1 MIRTA
6 RCEVVEVEAV
16 AGRGWCGTHTHIPFL
31 LGVAWHTQWNY
42 KDTTVKT
49 GKEMAEI
56 FQDLLD
62 KAGVFDVEEP
72 EDDGTTA
79 KIE

>member
-1 MIRTA
+1 M
-6 RCEVVEVEAV
+6 V
-16 AGRGWCGTHTHIPFL
+16 WHSHTPFPSF
-31 LGVAWHTQWNY
+31 GVWHTQWNY